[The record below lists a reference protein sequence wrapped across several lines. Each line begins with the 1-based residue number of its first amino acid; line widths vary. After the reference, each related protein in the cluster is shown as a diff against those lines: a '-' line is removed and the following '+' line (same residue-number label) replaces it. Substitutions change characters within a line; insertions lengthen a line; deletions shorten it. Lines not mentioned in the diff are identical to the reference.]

1 MNRKAA
7 LASQTGNQRSRV
19 ALRRMVADA
28 LERNILD
35 EFKSSEFERN
45 PLIDAEPEE
54 EHRSRLRLAQKS
66 TCTRA
71 Y

>member
-45 PLIDAEPEE
+45 PLIDARGGAGLGCAALPQN
-54 EHRSRLRLAQKS
+54 RYA
-66 TCTRA
+66 RA
-71 Y
+71 C